1 MGKGIKLSEK
11 HGLNPSITLC
21 PVCGKETGIA
31 MLGKLKNDLE
41 APKYILS
48 DICDDCV
55 KAVGNDKIY
64 VLSYNGSCIMGYAIV
79 KREALN
85 IEVKNIAVLMDSNEF
100 DKVFKK

>member
-11 HGLNPSITLC
+11 HGVNLAITLC

-31 MLGKLKNDLE
+31 MLDKLKNDSE
-41 APKYILS
+41 APKYVLS

-55 KAVGNDKIY
+55 KAAGNDKIY
-64 VLSYNGSCIMGYAIV
+64 VLSYNGHAILGCATI

-85 IEVKNIAVLMDSNEF
+85 IEVKGVAVLMDSNEF

>member
-11 HGLNPSITLC
+11 YGLNSSITLC
-21 PVCGKETGIA
+21 PICGKETGIA

-41 APKYILS
+41 APKYIQS

-64 VLSYNGSCIMGYAIV
+64 VLSYNGDYITEYAII

-85 IEVKNIAVLMDSNEF
+85 IEVKNIAVLMDSNKF